1 MNNAWITVQ
10 QTRSPIRRPGDQ
22 RAILIGLGL
31 NRIGRIKELPD
42 TPATRGMIRKVSHL
56 VRVIRETTELDKFV
70 EEVRAIYHELVTA
83 RIRRGNFLWQQFEAA
98 VGACR
103 ADPKRDDRQIT
114 ERVNEL
120 AVAKLLAED
129 PHLKGPIEYEPDFLS
144 DGRKI
149 DFVCDR
155 GNDNL
160 YVEVKTV
167 RPRTPDTEE
176 AWHKYLQRKQ
186 RHPPTA
192 QFVTQKDWMG
202 GAVYGNT
209 FASRSRFLAYT
220 QDFEARLAAAKCI
233 RQGPGILIFCGNE
246 FAWHRSNLEDFAD
259 FYHTGRHR
267 PDDPFALMEQ
277 HHLKENGVQLERNVD
292 HFGFLKRHIEIPT
305 MAEFYW
311 PVRGPQFGRF
321 PS

>member
-1 MNNAWITVQ
+1 MSNNSWITVQ

-42 TPATRGMIRKVSHL
+42 TPATRGMIWKVSHL

-70 EEVRAIYHELVTA
+70 EEVRAIYRELITA

-98 VGACR
+98 AGACR
-103 ADPKRDDRQIT
+103 ADPNRDDRQIT

-129 PHLKGPIEYEPDFLS
+129 PHLKGPIEYEPEFLP
-144 DGRKI
+144 DGCKI

-160 YVEVKTV
+160 YVEVKSV

-176 AWHKYLQRKQ
+176 AWQKYLQRKQ
-186 RHPPTA
+186 HHPPTA

-209 FASRSRFLAYT
+209 FASRSHFLAYT
-220 QDFEARLAAAKCI
+220 RDFEVRLAAAKSI
-233 RQGPGILIFCGNE
+233 R
-246 FAWHRSNLEDFAD
+246 
-259 FYHTGRHR
+259 
-267 PDDPFALMEQ
+267 
-277 HHLKENGVQLERNVD
+277 
-292 HFGFLKRHIEIPT
+292 
-305 MAEFYW
+305 
-311 PVRGPQFGRF
+311 
-321 PS
+321 